1 MMKSKW
7 SHIEGPWLSVAG
19 VLMRR
24 GGQDTDTPRG
34 TAMWGHGGEMTIYMP
49 RREVPGDTDP
59 AGTLTLDFQPP
70 DCETINT
77 CCLSH
82 PLHGPLSWKP
92 RQTWTM
98 VEVLSM
104 EDAPV
109 AILRPRPPR
118 TEVSLPSCWVSV
130 MVMNPALP
138 SVPWEPALSP
148 SELPHPKPQLCS
160 NDTSTSNKGLDP
172 LPNLRQFSRVLHPSS
187 ETSCESAGVTAHIL
201 HPSPTPAFTLWT
213 KK

>member
-1 MMKSKW
+1 MKSYRGTSAQCGWCPYEKRRSGHRHTQRD
-7 SHIEGPWLSVAG
+7 SHVRTWRGDGHLHAKERGPW
-19 VLMRR
+19 RHW
-24 GGQDTDTPRG
+24 PC
-34 TAMWGHGGEMTIYMP
+34 
-49 RREVPGDTDP
+49 
-59 AGTLTLDFQPP
+59 LDFQPP
-70 DCETINT
+70 DWETI

-109 AILRPRPPR
+109 AILRPRPSSDPCPPR
-118 TEVSLPSCWVSV
+118 TEVSLPSCWVSM

-148 SELPHPKPQLCS
+148 RELPHPKPQCCP

-201 HPSPTPAFTLWT
+201 HPSPTLAFTLWT